1 MTEPPPDWQVKVTL
15 RDRGDLRLAQ
25 ERLRSAGLP
34 SARRRRSLV
43 IGARTENDAEAIRE
57 RVLALPLP
65 AANVTTG
72 RTSRIAMM
80 LYALF
85 ERGDSGAGPG

>member
-1 MTEPPPDWQVKVTL
+1 
-15 RDRGDLRLAQ
+15 
-25 ERLRSAGLP
+25 
-34 SARRRRSLV
+34 V